1 MKRSKQ
7 QKKVTDFES
16 IEGESHAAMLKRLKR
31 HLATIRAEKKKKERA
46 PFVAQMDYMETLIW
60 PYDCLDDRVI
70 AELKKNG
77 KDEEGECHE

>member
-31 HLATIRAEKKKKERA
+31 HLATIRAEKEKERA
-46 PFVAQMDYMETLIW
+46 CAL
-60 PYDCLDDRVI
+60 CG
-70 AELKKNG
+70 ANG
-77 KDEEGECHE
+77 LHGNFDMALRLSGRQGGC